1 MLFICGSDLF
11 IYLCAMANIVC
22 GDPLYT
28 SRRQQA
34 GQGEG
39 PRQSRNKNL
48 LKYRNFDGTPRCNEC
63 YAASR
68 KKDAMPV
75 ANRTRAGG
83 GPVSEGL
90 PEGRNGKRKQRTNEL
105 GLLADGNGVNTG
117 KDDEDDKMDII
128 WMIGMIISRKGV
140 IPRPAMASTPSIAL
154 ATITTIAMTIPSTAT
169 SAMESTHRK
178 LARTIAMIGARD
190 TTTILLA

>member
-1 MLFICGSDLF
+1 MRDGAK
-11 IYLCAMANIVC
+11 YRC
-22 GDPLYT
+22 GDPLCA

-90 PEGRNGKRKQRTNEL
+90 PEGRNGKRQRTDEL
-105 GLLADGNGVNTG
+105 GLLADGNGVNNG
-117 KDDEDDKMDII
+117 EDDEDDKD
-128 WMIGMIISRKGV
+128 GHHLDDRHDHFQKGSDT
-140 IPRPAMASTPSIAL
+140 STGNGVN
-154 ATITTIAMTIPSTAT
+154 
-169 SAMESTHRK
+169 THRRFSDDDDVDDHDSERCDQCDER
-178 LARTIAMIGARD
+178 LPALSTRA
-190 TTTILLA
+190 L

>member
-11 IYLCAMANIVC
+11 IYLCAMGRNIVC
-22 GDPLYT
+22 GDPLCA

-48 LKYRNFDGTPRCNEC
+48 LRYINFDGTPRCNEC

-90 PEGRNGKRKQRTNEL
+90 PEGRNGKRQRTDEL
-105 GLLADGNGVNTG
+105 GLLADGNGVNNG
-117 KDDEDDKMDII
+117 EDDEDDKD
-128 WMIGMIISRKGV
+128 GHHLDDRHDHFQKGSDT
-140 IPRPAMASTPSIAL
+140 STGNGVN
-154 ATITTIAMTIPSTAT
+154 
-169 SAMESTHRK
+169 THRRFSDDDDVDDHDSERCDQCDER
-178 LARTIAMIGARD
+178 LPALSTRA
-190 TTTILLA
+190 L